1 MKRKS
6 IWDEAPLNKLDLL
19 KEVEKRQK
27 RNPKITKMDIFR
39 FLSKKYNRILT
50 PDQFNFRYNYLI
62 SKQRKEAIKKVQLPK
77 DILTS
82 NIVVT
87 SAVPDQEVQIAFKP
101 YRFVINEFRDDKQK
115 LLNINKA
122 LYEMIDPNK
131 LAKFC
136 DSQLKLQKR
145 RQASGGF
152 NLIVKRLAELFD
164 QKEST
169 IASRYYSAKNRVK
182 NKSTRENPLNKLK
195 QRPLVKLS
203 LFLESLR
210 NWRTK

>member
-6 IWDEAPLNKLDLL
+6 IWDMAPLNKLDLL
-19 KEVEKRQK
+19 KEVENRQK
-27 RNPKITKMDIFR
+27 IDPKTTKMDIFR
-39 FLSKKYNRILT
+39 SLSKKYNRILT

-62 SKQRKEAIKKVQLPK
+62 SKQRKEAFKKVQLPK
-77 DILTS
+77 GLLTS
-82 NIVVT
+82 DMVVT
-87 SAVPDQEVQIAFKP
+87 SAVPDQEVQIAKP

-203 LFLESLR
+203 LFLESFI